1 MKGIAS
7 ACGSATVI
15 NAIATGRGGAFAVDL
30 RVESVVELKKDSDE
44 VSGKV
49 GETEED
55 PKLIEECV
63 SKSLEKMGVR
73 DEYGAEVKTTTEV
86 PIAVGLSSSS
96 AAANATVLATHA
108 ALEEEPEPMEAIEI
122 GIEAAFEADTTIT
135 GAFDDASASYLG
147 GGTLT
152 DNETREILDRF
163 EIDPELEVLIYIPSE
178 KSYTR
183 DADAETLKILRGLI
197 KNVEKEAM
205 DGNIYGAQTL
215 NGLLYS
221 SALGYDPMP
230 AIEALDCGAESAGL
244 TGTGPAIIAICD
256 GESKEKILDKWESRK
271 GKILQTR
278 ASEKGAM
285 IADE

>member
-1 MKGIAS
+1 
-7 ACGSATVI
+7 
-15 NAIATGRGGAFAVDL
+15 
-30 RVESVVELKKDSDE
+30 
-44 VSGKV
+44 
-49 GETEED
+49 
-55 PKLIEECV
+55 
-63 SKSLEKMGVR
+63 
-73 DEYGAEVKTTTEV
+73 
-86 PIAVGLSSSS
+86 
-96 AAANATVLATHA
+96 
-108 ALEEEPEPMEAIEI
+108 MEAIEI
-122 GIEAAFEADTTIT
+122 GIEAAFKADTTIT

-163 EIDPELEVLIYIPSE
+163 KIDPELEVLIYIPSE
-178 KSYTR
+178 RSYTR
-183 DADAETLKILRGLI
+183 NADAKSLEILGGLI
-197 KNVEKEAM
+197 KSVEKEAM

-221 SALGYDPMP
+221 SALGYDPIP

-256 GESKEKILDKWESRK
+256 GESKKKILDKWKSRK

-285 IADE
+285 ISDE